1 MLITENQIRKLI
13 RQSLFEAKGKSREDY
28 EKMLDSSKEKVK
40 SEINKINFLSDKTKV
55 SLNNLIDN
63 TQLILIEEE
72 KGGAKNTKAYALH
85 VVVDEAGNVS
95 ADKFTEGSVMVDDKS
110 QEALETWQNKSF
122 QNPRIVINQ
131 NIFTIAG
138 DGRTI
143 DHEVRHIKNNLIKWV
158 VGSNK
163 LNADEVKNV
172 LRKDLEDLTD
182 DEIIEKWISE
192 KRFTNNPIDKR
203 NAKGLI
209 RSMLEDYKNSLAGN
223 NQKAVDEFA
232 VRAAALKEN
241 PLIMANHQ
249 GKSYQEI
256 RDKYGEDVAQI
267 IPFLRNDLKWE
278 DFEAIVK
285 KDLDIVKDMQTLT
298 A

>member
-1 MLITENQIRKLI
+1 MIISEERVRRLI
-13 RQSLFEAKGKSREDY
+13 RNILFESKKRSRAEY
-28 EKMLDSSKEKVK
+28 EEMLDASKKKVK
-40 SEINKINFLSDKTKV
+40 SEIDKINFLSDKTKT
-55 SLNNLIDN
+55 SLNNLIN
-63 TQLILIEEE
+63 NIQLILIEEE

-85 VVVDEAGNVS
+85 VVVDETGNVS
-95 ADKFTEGSVMVDDKS
+95 SDKFTEGSVMVDEES
-110 QEALETWQNKSF
+110 QKALESWQNKSF

-131 NIFTIAG
+131 KIFTIAG

-192 KRFTNNPIDKR
+192 GRFTNNPIDKR

-209 RSMLEDYKNSLAGN
+209 RSMLEDYKNSLIGN

-232 VRAAALKEN
+232 VRASALKEN

-256 RDKYGEDVAQI
+256 REKYGEDVAQI
-267 IPFLRNDLKWE
+267 IPFLRPNLKWQ
-278 DFEAIVK
+278 DFEAIVG
-285 KDLDIVKDMQTLT
+285 KDKKDMQTLPV
-298 A
+298 

>member
-1 MLITENQIRKLI
+1 MIISEERVRRLI
-13 RQSLFEAKGKSREDY
+13 RNILFESKKRSRAEYQD
-28 EKMLDSSKEKVK
+28 MLDASKKKVK
-40 SEINKINFLSDKTKV
+40 SEINKINFLSDKTKT

-63 TQLILIEEE
+63 IQLILIEEE

-85 VVVDEAGNVS
+85 VVVDESGNVS

-110 QEALETWQNKSF
+110 QEALKTWQNKSF

-131 NIFTIAG
+131 KIFTIAG

-143 DHEVRHIKNNLIKWV
+143 DHEVRHIKNNLIKFV
-158 VGSNK
+158 IGSNK

-172 LRKDLEDLTD
+172 LRKDLEGLSD

-192 KRFTNNPIDKR
+192 GRFTNNPIDKR

-209 RSMLEDYKNSLAGN
+209 RSMLEDYKNSLIGN

-232 VRAAALKEN
+232 VRASALKEN

-256 RDKYGEDVAQI
+256 REKYGEDVAQI
-267 IPFLRNDLKWE
+267 IPFLRPNLKWQ
-278 DFEAIVK
+278 DFEAIVG
-285 KDLDIVKDMQTLT
+285 KDKKDMQTLP

>member
-1 MLITENQIRKLI
+1 M
-13 RQSLFEAKGKSREDY
+13 
-28 EKMLDSSKEKVK
+28 
-40 SEINKINFLSDKTKV
+40 
-55 SLNNLIDN
+55 
-63 TQLILIEEE
+63 ILIEEE

-85 VVVDEAGNVS
+85 VVVDETGNVS
-95 ADKFTEGSVMVDDKS
+95 SDKFTEGSVMVDKES
-110 QEALETWQNKSF
+110 QKALESWQNKSF

-131 NIFTIAG
+131 KIFTIAG
-138 DGRTI
+138 DRSTI
-143 DHEVRHIKNNLIKWV
+143 DHEVRHIKNNLIKFV
-158 VGSNK
+158 IGSNK

-172 LRKDLEDLTD
+172 LRKDLEGLSD

-192 KRFTNNPIDKR
+192 GRFTNNLIGKR

-209 RSMLEDYKNSLAGN
+209 RSMLEDYKNSLIGS

>member
-1 MLITENQIRKLI
+1 MIISEERVRRLI
-13 RQSLFEAKGKSREDY
+13 RNILFESKKRSRAEY
-28 EKMLDSSKEKVK
+28 EEMLDASKKKVK
-40 SEINKINFLSDKTKV
+40 SEIDKINFLSDKTKT
-55 SLNNLIDN
+55 SLNNLIN
-63 TQLILIEEE
+63 NIQLILIEEE

-85 VVVDEAGNVS
+85 VVVDEKGNVS
-95 ADKFTEGSVMVDDKS
+95 SDKFTEGSVMVDKES
-110 QEALETWQNKSF
+110 QKALESWQNKSF

-131 NIFTIAG
+131 KIFTIAG

-192 KRFTNNPIDKR
+192 GRFTNNPIDKR

-209 RSMLEDYKNSLAGN
+209 RSMLEDYKNSLIGN

-232 VRAAALKEN
+232 VRASALKEN

-256 RDKYGEDVAQI
+256 REKYGEDVAQI
-267 IPFLRNDLKWE
+267 IPFLRPNLKWQ
-278 DFEAIVK
+278 DFEAIVG
-285 KDLDIVKDMQTLT
+285 KDKKDMQTLPV
-298 A
+298 

>member
-1 MLITENQIRKLI
+1 
-13 RQSLFEAKGKSREDY
+13 
-28 EKMLDSSKEKVK
+28 MLDSSKEKVK
-40 SEINKINFLSDKTKV
+40 SEINKVNFLSDKTKT

-63 TQLILIEEE
+63 IQLILIEEE

-85 VVVDEAGNVS
+85 VVVDETGNVS
-95 ADKFTEGSVMVDDKS
+95 SDKFTEGSVMVDKES
-110 QEALETWQNKSF
+110 QKALESWQNKSF

-131 NIFTIAG
+131 KIFTIAG

-192 KRFTNNPIDKR
+192 KRFTNNSIDKR
-203 NAKGLI
+203 NAHGLI
-209 RSMLEDYKNSLAGN
+209 KSMLEDYKNSLTGN

-256 RDKYGEDVAQI
+256 RDKYGEDVAQV

-285 KDLDIVKDMQTLT
+285 KDLDIVKGMQTL
-298 A
+298 AV